1 MMIILSWNFSP
12 GISFI
17 NQKRKPDKKQE
28 KHTQWLKLRIIYR
41 SDCAIGELLW
51 KDIWYHF
58 KGPDTLHGHGLL
70 STHLRVV
77 CLSQFSS
84 YTHSLITWKK
94 KTNKLKNNT
103 ESKFVLKYFDCF
115 YFTRGE
121 AASPLSFLK
130 PTVSEAVGGFRA
142 GMQGWG
148 GWWGTWML
156 ICEVIAFLC
165 RIANSNICQFVKR
178 ADSRGHQRHHLLGS
192 RSCSLPLSPTP
203 CPSATMAAKCNMLL
217 LICNNTWQ

>member
-1 MMIILSWNFSP
+1 MMIILSWNFSL

-77 CLSQFSS
+77 CLIQLLHTF
-84 YTHSLITWKK
+84 TNNMK
-94 KTNKLKNNT
+94 KTNT
-103 ESKFVLKYFDCF
+103 EKQHRKQICAQIFRLFLLHSGRSSFSFVF
-115 YFTRGE
+115 
-121 AASPLSFLK
+121 
-130 PTVSEAVGGFRA
+130 SEAHSVRSSGGFSSRDA
-142 GMQGWG
+142 GVRRVVGYLDVNLWG
-148 GWWGTWML
+148 NSFSL
-156 ICEVIAFLC
+156 QNCEF
-165 RIANSNICQFVKR
+165 
-178 ADSRGHQRHHLLGS
+178 
-192 RSCSLPLSPTP
+192 
-203 CPSATMAAKCNMLL
+203 
-217 LICNNTWQ
+217 

>member
-1 MMIILSWNFSP
+1 MMIILSWNFSL

-94 KTNKLKNNT
+94 KRTN
-103 ESKFVLKYFDCF
+103 SKTTPKANLCSNISTV
-115 YFTRGE
+115 FTSLGEKQLLLCLFWSPQCQKQWGVFEQGCKGE
-121 AASPLSFLK
+121 A
-130 PTVSEAVGGFRA
+130 GG
-142 GMQGWG
+142 G
-148 GWWGTWML
+148 
-156 ICEVIAFLC
+156 V
-165 RIANSNICQFVKR
+165 
-178 ADSRGHQRHHLLGS
+178 LG
-192 RSCSLPLSPTP
+192 C
-203 CPSATMAAKCNMLL
+203 
-217 LICNNTWQ
+217 

>member
-1 MMIILSWNFSP
+1 MMIILSWNFSL

-94 KTNKLKNNT
+94 T
-103 ESKFVLKYFDCF
+103 EQTQKQHRKQICAQIFRLFLLHSGRSSFSFVF
-115 YFTRGE
+115 
-121 AASPLSFLK
+121 
-130 PTVSEAVGGFRA
+130 SEAHSVRSSGGFSSRDA
-142 GMQGWG
+142 GVRRVVGYLDVNLWG
-148 GWWGTWML
+148 NSFSL
-156 ICEVIAFLC
+156 QNCEF
-165 RIANSNICQFVKR
+165 
-178 ADSRGHQRHHLLGS
+178 
-192 RSCSLPLSPTP
+192 
-203 CPSATMAAKCNMLL
+203 
-217 LICNNTWQ
+217 